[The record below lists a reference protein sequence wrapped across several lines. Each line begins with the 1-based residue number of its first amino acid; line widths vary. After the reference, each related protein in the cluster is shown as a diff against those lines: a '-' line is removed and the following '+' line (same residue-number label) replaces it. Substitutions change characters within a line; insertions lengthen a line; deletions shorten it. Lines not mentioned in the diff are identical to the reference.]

1 MAIKMLIVGFKD
13 GGFSLCPVP
22 NCLVIKKV
30 MNGEYLIIY
39 LVKNNL
45 KGIRMIYYKSIMIA
59 SLAILFT
66 ILTGFILWASID
78 SNVIV
83 GFREV
88 SSMRWGMATLVDIYI
103 SLTFIG
109 VWIGVLEKSYK
120 KGIIWTLSLYFW
132 GNLATIIYIILRV
145 LKSSKP
151 IDIFLP
157 SK

>member
-1 MAIKMLIVGFKD
+1 
-13 GGFSLCPVP
+13 
-22 NCLVIKKV
+22 
-30 MNGEYLIIY
+30 
-39 LVKNNL
+39 
-45 KGIRMIYYKSIMIA
+45 MIYYKSIMIA

-132 GNLATIIYIILRV
+132 GNLATLIYIILRV